1 MKKWKR
7 WMIGCLAGIAAFGS
21 IPAAGLREAR
31 AAYKNM
37 NDNEFISV
45 EKITAAKTG
54 QTANITFKFTNTG
67 DYDLENV
74 KIGFSNYDVD
84 FLDDSETLES
94 NFQFPFEITKG
105 MFDDENM
112 KDLGTVKAGKSR
124 NVTLSARVRRDI
136 KEGYYCFPV
145 RAFGDNFSMSDE
157 YVNIWVSVAT
167 SSDEEDEDT
176 GDLDMILGEGQS
188 TPDGTYP
195 HVMNFSVNMRNA
207 SSFTAY
213 DVVVSLE
220 MSEDKTKYPFEIN
233 DANYDRR
240 FEKVDAGETVS
251 LDYSMAIQKD
261 TYSGY
266 YPIKAQI
273 QYRDNSTHTGDYLK
287 IERTFYVRIHNKDK
301 EDELGEFNE
310 NDRTQA
316 RIIVDSFE
324 TVPADIIAGQEF
336 ELILRMKNAS
346 SGIPASNILFSLE
359 SEKVSDSAVFTT
371 DTGSSSFT
379 VDSLAPGEV
388 KELRVMMKSRSGVDQ
403 RSYSLTINETYD
415 SPEFK
420 NATNK
425 VVVDIPVR
433 QIPRLSTGTI
443 DVMPDNITVGS
454 ESNVMFPVNNTGRV
468 TLYNV
473 TARFEGD
480 SIETSESYVGN
491 IKPGETG
498 NVDAMVRGAAPT
510 MDDGK
515 VKIIVSYE
523 DEDGLITVVEKE
535 MTLFVTE
542 DIPMDYESIDVGN
555 MGGTE
560 EVKQGFFSK
569 YKVPVIIGAAALLI
583 GGGIGLSA
591 LKKKRRKKQLQ
602 AEEEEIDDEIS

>member
-7 WMIGCLAGIAAFGS
+7 WMIGCM
-21 IPAAGLREAR
+21 AGLAALGSVPVTGARETW

-54 QTANITFKFTNTG
+54 KTANITFKFTNPH
-67 DYDLENV
+67 DYDIENL
-74 KIGFSNYDVD
+74 KIGFSDYDVD

-105 MFDDENM
+105 MFEEENM
-112 KDLGTVKAGKSR
+112 KKVGTVKAGKSK
-124 NVTLSARVRRDI
+124 NITLSAKVRRDI

-145 RAFGDNFSMSDE
+145 KAFGDNFDMPDE

-167 SSDEEDEDT
+167 SSDEDDEEDT
-176 GDLDMILGEGQS
+176 GDLDMVLGEGQN

-195 HVMNFSVNMRNA
+195 NVMNFAVNMRNA
-207 SSFTAY
+207 STFTAY

-220 MSEDKTKYPFEIN
+220 MSEDDTKYPFEIN
-233 DANYDRR
+233 DGNYDRR
-240 FEKVDAGETVS
+240 FEKVEAGETVQ
-251 LDYSMAIQKD
+251 LGYSMAIRED

-266 YPIKAQI
+266 YPIKTII

-301 EDELGEFNE
+301 EDDLGDFNE

-316 RIIVDSFE
+316 RLIVDSFE
-324 TVPADIIAGQEF
+324 TIPADIIAGQEF
-336 ELILRMKNAS
+336 ELVLRMKNAS
-346 SGIPASNILFSLE
+346 SDIPSSNILFSLE

-371 DTGSSSFT
+371 ESGSSSFT
-379 VDSLAPGEV
+379 VNRMGAGEV
-388 KELRVMMKSRSGVDQ
+388 TELRIMMKSRAGVDQ
-403 RSYSLTINETYD
+403 RSYALTINETYD

-443 DVMPDNITVGS
+443 DVMPDSITVGS
-454 ESNVMFPVNNTGRV
+454 ESNVMFPINNTGRV

-473 TARFEGD
+473 NAKFEGD
-480 SIETSESYVGN
+480 SIVTTESYVGN

-498 NVDAMVRGAAPT
+498 NVDAMVKGAAPT

-515 VKIIVSYE
+515 IKITVSYE
-523 DEDGLITVVEKE
+523 DEDGVVSTMEKE

-542 DIPMDYESIDVGN
+542 EVPMDFDSIDVGN
-555 MGGTE
+555 MV
-560 EVKQGFFSK
+560 EVEPEQGFFARH
-569 YKVPVIIGAAALLI
+569 KVAVIAAAVLAA
-583 GGGIGLSA
+583 GGIAGFTVWR
-591 LKKKRRKKQLQ
+591 KQRRKKRLQ
-602 AEEEEIDDEIS
+602 AEAEEIDDEIS

>member
-7 WMIGCLAGIAAFGS
+7 WMIGCM
-21 IPAAGLREAR
+21 AGLAALGSVPVTGARETW

-54 QTANITFKFTNTG
+54 KTANITFKFTNPH
-67 DYDLENV
+67 DYDIENL
-74 KIGFSNYDVD
+74 KIGFSDYDVD

-105 MFDDENM
+105 MFEEENM
-112 KDLGTVKAGKSR
+112 KKVGTVKAGKSK
-124 NVTLSARVRRDI
+124 NITLSAKVRRDI

-145 RAFGDNFSMSDE
+145 KAFGDNFDMTDE

-167 SSDEEDEDT
+167 SSDEDDDEDT
-176 GDLDMILGEGQS
+176 GDLDMVLGEGQN

-195 HVMNFSVNMRNA
+195 NVMNFAVNMRNA
-207 SSFTAY
+207 STFTAY

-220 MSEDKTKYPFEIN
+220 MSEDDTKYPFEIN
-233 DANYDRR
+233 DGNYDRR
-240 FEKVDAGETVS
+240 FEKVEAGETVQ
-251 LDYSMAIQKD
+251 LGYSMAIRED

-266 YPIKAQI
+266 YPIKTII

-301 EDELGEFNE
+301 EDDLGDFNE

-316 RIIVDSFE
+316 RLIVDSFE
-324 TVPADIIAGQEF
+324 TIPADIIAGQEF
-336 ELILRMKNAS
+336 ELVLRMKNAS
-346 SGIPASNILFSLE
+346 SDIPSSNILFSLE

-371 DTGSSSFT
+371 ESGSSSFT
-379 VDSLAPGEV
+379 VNRMGAGEV
-388 KELRVMMKSRSGVDQ
+388 TELRIMMKSRAGVDQ
-403 RSYSLTINETYD
+403 RSYALTINETYD

-443 DVMPDNITVGS
+443 DVMPDSITVGS
-454 ESNVMFPVNNTGRV
+454 ESNVMFPINNTGRV

-473 TARFEGD
+473 NAKFEGD
-480 SIETSESYVGN
+480 SIVTTESYVGN
-491 IKPGETG
+491 INPGETG
-498 NVDAMVRGAAPT
+498 NVDAMVKGAAPT

-515 VKIIVSYE
+515 IKITVSYE
-523 DEDGLITVVEKE
+523 DEDGVVSTMEKE

-542 DIPMDYESIDVGN
+542 EVPMDFDSIDVGN
-555 MGGTE
+555 MV
-560 EVKQGFFSK
+560 EVEPEQGFFARH
-569 YKVPVIIGAAALLI
+569 KVAVIAAAVLAA
-583 GGGIGLSA
+583 GGIAGFTVWR
-591 LKKKRRKKQLQ
+591 KQRRKKRLQ
-602 AEEEEIDDEIS
+602 AEAEEIDDEIS

>member
-1 MKKWKR
+1 MKKWKHLLL
-7 WMIGCLAGIAAFGS
+7 GFAAAALAVGAAVPSGELQ
-21 IPAAGLREAR
+21 AL

-54 QTANITFKFTNTG
+54 KTANITFKFTNPH
-67 DYDLENV
+67 DYDIENL
-74 KIGFSNYDVD
+74 KIGFSDYDVD

-105 MFDDENM
+105 MFEEENM
-112 KDLGTVKAGKSR
+112 KKVGTVKAGKSK
-124 NVTLSARVRRDI
+124 NITLSAKVRRDI

-145 RAFGDNFSMSDE
+145 KAFGENFDMPDE

-167 SSDEEDEDT
+167 SSDEDDEEDT
-176 GDLDMILGEGQS
+176 GDLDMVLGEGQN

-195 HVMNFSVNMRNA
+195 NVMNFAVNMRNA
-207 SSFTAY
+207 STFTAY

-220 MSEDKTKYPFEIN
+220 MSEDDTKYPFEIN
-233 DANYDRR
+233 DGNYDRR
-240 FEKVDAGETVS
+240 FEKVEAGETVQ
-251 LDYSMAIQKD
+251 LGYSMAIRED

-266 YPIKAQI
+266 YPIKTII

-301 EDELGEFNE
+301 EDDLGDFNE

-316 RIIVDSFE
+316 RLIVDSFE
-324 TVPADIIAGQEF
+324 TIPADIIAGQEF
-336 ELILRMKNAS
+336 ELVLRMKNAS
-346 SGIPASNILFSLE
+346 SDIPSSNILFSLE

-371 DTGSSSFT
+371 ESGSSSFT
-379 VDSLAPGEV
+379 VNRMGAGEV
-388 KELRVMMKSRSGVDQ
+388 TELRIMMKSRAGVDQ
-403 RSYSLTINETYD
+403 RSYALTINETYD

-443 DVMPDNITVGS
+443 DVMPDSITVGS
-454 ESNVMFPVNNTGRV
+454 ESNVMFPINNTGRV

-473 TARFEGD
+473 NAKFEGD
-480 SIETSESYVGN
+480 SIVTTESYVGN

-498 NVDAMVRGAAPT
+498 NVDAMVKGAAPT

-515 VKIIVSYE
+515 IKITVSYE
-523 DEDGLITVVEKE
+523 DEDGVVSTMEKE

-542 DIPMDYESIDVGN
+542 EVPMDFDSIDVGN
-555 MGGTE
+555 MV
-560 EVKQGFFSK
+560 EVEPEQGFFARH
-569 YKVPVIIGAAALLI
+569 KVAVIAAAVLAA
-583 GGGIGLSA
+583 GGIAGFTVWR
-591 LKKKRRKKQLQ
+591 KQRRKKRLQ
-602 AEEEEIDDEIS
+602 AEAEEIDDEIS

>member
-7 WMIGCLAGIAAFGS
+7 WMIGCM
-21 IPAAGLREAR
+21 AGLAALGSVPVTGARETW

-54 QTANITFKFTNTG
+54 KTANITFKFTNPH
-67 DYDLENV
+67 DYDIENL
-74 KIGFSNYDVD
+74 KIGFSDYDVD

-105 MFDDENM
+105 MFEEENM
-112 KDLGTVKAGKSR
+112 KKVGTVKAGKSK
-124 NVTLSARVRRDI
+124 NITLSAKVRRDI

-145 RAFGDNFSMSDE
+145 KAFGDNFDMPDE

-167 SSDEEDEDT
+167 SSDEDDEEDT
-176 GDLDMILGEGQS
+176 GDLDMVLGEGQN

-195 HVMNFSVNMRNA
+195 NVMNFAVNMRNA
-207 SSFTAY
+207 STFTAY

-220 MSEDKTKYPFEIN
+220 MSEDDTKYPFEIN
-233 DANYDRR
+233 DGNYDRR
-240 FEKVDAGETVS
+240 FEKVEAGETVQ
-251 LDYSMAIQKD
+251 LGYSMAIRED

-266 YPIKAQI
+266 YPIKTII
-273 QYRDNSTHTGDYLK
+273 QYRDNSTHTWDYLK

-301 EDELGEFNE
+301 EDDLGDFNE

-316 RIIVDSFE
+316 RLIVDSFE
-324 TVPADIIAGQEF
+324 TIPADIIAGQEF
-336 ELILRMKNAS
+336 ELVLRMKNAS
-346 SGIPASNILFSLE
+346 SDIPSSNILFSLE

-371 DTGSSSFT
+371 ESGSSSFT
-379 VDSLAPGEV
+379 VNRMGAGEV
-388 KELRVMMKSRSGVDQ
+388 TELRIMMKSRAGVDQ
-403 RSYSLTINETYD
+403 RSYALTINETYD

-443 DVMPDNITVGS
+443 DVMPDSITVGS
-454 ESNVMFPVNNTGRV
+454 ESNVMFPINNTGRV

-473 TARFEGD
+473 NAKFEGD
-480 SIETSESYVGN
+480 SIVTTESYVGN

-498 NVDAMVRGAAPT
+498 NVDAMVKGAAPT

-515 VKIIVSYE
+515 IKITVSYE
-523 DEDGLITVVEKE
+523 DEDGVVSTMEKE

-542 DIPMDYESIDVGN
+542 EVPMDFDSIDVGN
-555 MGGTE
+555 MV
-560 EVKQGFFSK
+560 EVEPEQGFFARH
-569 YKVPVIIGAAALLI
+569 KVAVIAAAVLAA
-583 GGGIGLSA
+583 GGIAGFTVWR
-591 LKKKRRKKQLQ
+591 KQRRKKRLR
-602 AEEEEIDDEIS
+602 AEAEEIDDEIS

>member
-7 WMIGCLAGIAAFGS
+7 WMIGCM
-21 IPAAGLREAR
+21 AGLAALGSVPVTGARETW

-54 QTANITFKFTNTG
+54 KTANITFKFTNTS

-74 KIGFSNYDVD
+74 KIGFSDYDVD

-105 MFDDENM
+105 MFEEENM
-112 KDLGTVKAGKSR
+112 KKLGTVKAGKSK
-124 NVTLSARVRRDI
+124 NVTLSAKVRRDI
-136 KEGYYCFPV
+136 EEGYYCFPV
-145 RAFGDNFSMSDE
+145 KAFGDNFDMTDE

-167 SSDEEDEDT
+167 SSDEDDDEDT
-176 GDLDMILGEGQS
+176 GDLDMVLGEGQN

-195 HVMNFSVNMRNA
+195 NVMNFAVNMRNA
-207 SSFTAY
+207 STFTAY

-220 MSEDKTKYPFEIN
+220 MSEDDTKYPFEIN
-233 DANYDRR
+233 DGNYDRR
-240 FEKVDAGETVS
+240 FEKVEAGETVQ
-251 LDYSMAIQKD
+251 LGYSMAIRED

-266 YPIKAQI
+266 YPIKTII

-301 EDELGEFNE
+301 EDDLGDFNE

-316 RIIVDSFE
+316 RLIVDSFE
-324 TVPADIIAGQEF
+324 TIPADIIAGQEF
-336 ELILRMKNAS
+336 ELVLRMKNAS
-346 SGIPASNILFSLE
+346 SDIPASNILFSLE

-371 DTGSSSFT
+371 ESGSSSFT
-379 VDSLAPGEV
+379 VNRMGAGEV
-388 KELRVMMKSRSGVDQ
+388 TELRIMMKSRAGVDQ
-403 RSYSLTINETYD
+403 RSYALTINETYD

-443 DVMPDNITVGS
+443 DVMPESITVGS
-454 ESNVMFPVNNTGRV
+454 ESNVMFPINNTGRV

-473 TARFEGD
+473 NAKFEGD
-480 SIETSESYVGN
+480 SIVTTESYVGN

-498 NVDAMVRGAAPT
+498 NVDAMVKGAAPT

-515 VKIIVSYE
+515 IKITVSYE
-523 DEDGLITVVEKE
+523 DEDGVISTMEKE

-542 DIPMDYESIDVGN
+542 EVPMDFDSIDVGN
-555 MGGTE
+555 MV
-560 EVKQGFFSK
+560 EVEPEQGFFARH
-569 YKVPVIIGAAALLI
+569 KVALIAAAVLAA
-583 GGGIGLSA
+583 GGIAGFTVW
-591 LKKKRRKKQLQ
+591 KKQRRKKRLQ
-602 AEEEEIDDEIS
+602 AEAEEIDDEIS

>member
-7 WMIGCLAGIAAFGS
+7 WMIGCM
-21 IPAAGLREAR
+21 AGLAALGSVPVTGARETW

-54 QTANITFKFTNTG
+54 KTANITFKFTNTS

-74 KIGFSNYDVD
+74 KIGFSDYDVD

-105 MFDDENM
+105 MFEEENM
-112 KDLGTVKAGKSR
+112 KKLGTVKAGKSK
-124 NVTLSARVRRDI
+124 NVTLSAKVRRDI
-136 KEGYYCFPV
+136 EEGYYCFPV
-145 RAFGDNFSMSDE
+145 KAFGDNFDMTDE

-167 SSDEEDEDT
+167 SSDEDDDEDT
-176 GDLDMILGEGQS
+176 GDLDMVLGEGQN

-195 HVMNFSVNMRNA
+195 NVMNFAVNMRNA
-207 SSFTAY
+207 STFTAY

-220 MSEDKTKYPFEIN
+220 MSEDDTKYPFEIN
-233 DANYDRR
+233 DGNYDRR
-240 FEKVDAGETVS
+240 FEKVEAGETVQ
-251 LDYSMAIQKD
+251 LGYSMAIRED

-266 YPIKAQI
+266 YPIKTII

-301 EDELGEFNE
+301 EDDLGDFNE

-316 RIIVDSFE
+316 RLIVDSFE
-324 TVPADIIAGQEF
+324 TIPADIIAGQEF
-336 ELILRMKNAS
+336 ELVLRMKNAS
-346 SGIPASNILFSLE
+346 SDIPASNILFSLE

-371 DTGSSSFT
+371 ESGSSSFT
-379 VDSLAPGEV
+379 VNRMGAGEV
-388 KELRVMMKSRSGVDQ
+388 TELRIMMKSRAGVDQ
-403 RSYSLTINETYD
+403 RSYALTINETYD

-443 DVMPDNITVGS
+443 DVMPDSITVGS
-454 ESNVMFPVNNTGRV
+454 ESNVMFPINNTGRV

-473 TARFEGD
+473 NAKFEGD
-480 SIETSESYVGN
+480 SIVTTESYVGN

-498 NVDAMVRGAAPT
+498 NVDAMVKGAAPT

-515 VKIIVSYE
+515 IKITVSYE
-523 DEDGLITVVEKE
+523 DEDGVVSTMEKE

-542 DIPMDYESIDVGN
+542 EVPMDFDSIDVGN
-555 MGGTE
+555 MV
-560 EVKQGFFSK
+560 EVEPEQGFFARH
-569 YKVPVIIGAAALLI
+569 KVAVIAAAVLAA
-583 GGGIGLSA
+583 GGIAGFTVWR
-591 LKKKRRKKQLQ
+591 KQRRKKRLQ
-602 AEEEEIDDEIS
+602 AEAEEIDDEIS

>member
-7 WMIGCLAGIAAFGS
+7 WMIGCM
-21 IPAAGLREAR
+21 AGLAALGSVPVTGARETW

-54 QTANITFKFTNTG
+54 KTANITFKFTNPH
-67 DYDLENV
+67 DYDIENL
-74 KIGFSNYDVD
+74 KIGFSDYDVD

-105 MFDDENM
+105 MFEEENM
-112 KDLGTVKAGKSR
+112 KKVGTVKAGKSK
-124 NVTLSARVRRDI
+124 NITLSAKVRRDI

-145 RAFGDNFSMSDE
+145 KAFGDNFDMPDE

-167 SSDEEDEDT
+167 SSDEDDEEDT
-176 GDLDMILGEGQS
+176 GDLDMVLGEGQN

-195 HVMNFSVNMRNA
+195 NVMNFVVNMRNA
-207 SSFTAY
+207 STFTAY

-220 MSEDKTKYPFEIN
+220 MSEDDTKYPFEIN
-233 DANYDRR
+233 DGNYDRR
-240 FEKVDAGETVS
+240 FEKVEAGETVQ
-251 LDYSMAIQKD
+251 LGYSMAIRED

-266 YPIKAQI
+266 YPIKTII

-301 EDELGEFNE
+301 EDDLGDFNE

-316 RIIVDSFE
+316 RLIVDSFE
-324 TVPADIIAGQEF
+324 TIPADIIAGQEF
-336 ELILRMKNAS
+336 ELVLRMKNAS
-346 SGIPASNILFSLE
+346 SDIPASNILFSLE

-371 DTGSSSFT
+371 ESGSSSFT
-379 VDSLAPGEV
+379 VNRMGAGEV
-388 KELRVMMKSRSGVDQ
+388 TELRIMMKSRAGVDQ
-403 RSYSLTINETYD
+403 RSYALTINETYD

-443 DVMPDNITVGS
+443 DVMPESITVGS
-454 ESNVMFPVNNTGRV
+454 ESNVMFPINNTGRV

-473 TARFEGD
+473 NAKFEGD
-480 SIETSESYVGN
+480 SIVTTESYVGN

-498 NVDAMVRGAAPT
+498 NVDAMVKGAAPT

-515 VKIIVSYE
+515 IKITVSYE
-523 DEDGLITVVEKE
+523 DEDGVISTMEKE

-542 DIPMDYESIDVGN
+542 EVPMDFDSIDVGN
-555 MGGTE
+555 MV
-560 EVKQGFFSK
+560 EVEPEQGFFARH
-569 YKVPVIIGAAALLI
+569 KVAVIAAAVLAA
-583 GGGIGLSA
+583 GGIAGFTVWR
-591 LKKKRRKKQLQ
+591 KQRRKKRLQ
-602 AEEEEIDDEIS
+602 AEAEEIDDEIS